1 MRTLWLIAL
10 VALNTFAYELP
21 TVTSVDVERYL
32 GRWYEIARFDHSF
45 ERGCDEVEAFYTLR
59 DDGMI
64 GVENSCFQRA
74 TQSHNVAYGRAK
86 IVDEMSKAKLKV
98 TFFWPFYG
106 DYWIVDV
113 AEDYSYAMVSEP
125 SKRYFWILSRT
136 PQLSESELT
145 RLLSYATYLG
155 FDTDKLI
162 WRTMPKTDEAQRE

>member
-1 MRTLWLIAL
+1 MRKWCFLFLFGFSC
-10 VALNTFAYELP
+10 FAQELP
-21 TVTSVDVERYL
+21 TVSWVDVERYL
-32 GRWYEIARFDHSF
+32 GKWYEIARFDHSF

-64 GVENSCFQRA
+64 GVENSCFKRA
-74 TQSHNVAYGRAK
+74 TQSSNVAYGRAK
-86 IVDEMSKAKLKV
+86 IVDETSKAKLKV

-136 PQLSESELT
+136 PNLSEETLS

-162 WRTMPKTDEAQRE
+162 WRTSRP

>member
-1 MRTLWLIAL
+1 MHKLWLMAL
-10 VALNTFAYELP
+10 VFLNAFAYELP
-21 TVTSVDVERYL
+21 TVPSVDMERYL

-64 GVENSCFQRA
+64 GVENSCFKRA
-74 TQSHNVAYGRAK
+74 TQKKNVAYGRAK
-86 IVDEMSKAKLKV
+86 VVDEVSRAKLKV

-136 PQLSESELT
+136 PTIDEDVLS
-145 RLLSYATYLG
+145 RLLSYANYLG
-155 FDTDKLI
+155 FDTEKII
-162 WRTMPKTDEAQRE
+162 WRTPLQRDEVRRE

>member
-1 MRTLWLIAL
+1 MRKWCFLFLFSFSC
-10 VALNTFAYELP
+10 FAQELP
-21 TVTSVDVERYL
+21 TVSWVDMERYL
-32 GRWYEIARFDHSF
+32 GKWYEIARFDHSF

-64 GVENSCFQRA
+64 GVENSCFKRA

-136 PQLSESELT
+136 PQLSEDTLS

-155 FDTDKLI
+155 FDTSKLI
-162 WRTMPKTDEAQRE
+162 WRTSCP